1 MLLAVSGCE
10 QGGEFA
16 RAEVLGAD
24 LVGLRGLV
32 VLSGGRVIAVGSD
45 RDPMAT
51 GADLQA
57 FSVDGEIYPSFGD
70 AGLARLSVGVEA
82 AHAHPDG
89 GLVVGG
95 HTATGALV
103 IQKLRHDGL
112 PDSSFG
118 EDGVVHTSGFIIRA
132 LAVRPDGGV
141 VVLLWTDGGNSF
153 ALLALDPSGRSDQTF
168 GRGGR
173 VDGVIGDAEGV
184 EATDLV
190 LERDG
195 SLLVALGLRN
205 PNLELPV
212 VVRYLP
218 DGRPAPT
225 TGAFDAGI
233 NGAAAEQVALGP
245 DGRILVALSRG
256 IVEDGDFLRAEY
268 YLVRFL
274 RDGSRDA
281 TFGQDGLVVLPV
293 RPTEIAVDSSGNVYL
308 VGSIQEEQS
317 HDVPFV
323 MRYRSDG
330 QPDGEFGPQGIQRV
344 AVDEEGE
351 LRAVVLLDESQPGA
365 LFAGGVRFDEIQ
377 PHEHPQDPAH
387 RNRDPTNSFLV
398 RLPQALSHK
407 PGG

>member
-16 RAEVLGAD
+16 RAEVLRAD
-24 LVGLRGLV
+24 LVGLAHLV
-32 VLSGGRVIAVGSD
+32 VLSGGRVVAVGSD

-57 FSVDGEIYPSFGD
+57 FSVDGEMDRSFGD
-70 AGLARLSVGVEA
+70 AGLVRLSVGVEA
-82 AHAHPDG
+82 AHAPPDG
-89 GLVVGG
+89 GLVLGA
-95 HTATGALV
+95 HTATGSLV
-103 IQKLRHDGL
+103 IQKLRHNGL

-118 EDGVVHTSGFIIRA
+118 EEGVVHTSGFIIRA

-153 ALLALDPSGRSDQTF
+153 ALLGLDPSGRPDQTF

-190 LERDG
+190 LEPDG
-195 SLLVALGLRN
+195 SLLVALRSQN
-205 PNLELPV
+205 PNLELPAI
-212 VVRYLP
+212 VRYLP
-218 DGRPAPT
+218 DGRPAPV
-225 TGAFDAGI
+225 TGPFDAGI
-233 NGAAAEQVALGP
+233 DRASPEQVALGP
-245 DGRILVALSRG
+245 EGRIVVVLSRD
-256 IVEDGDFLRAEY
+256 IFQDGNFMRVEY

-281 TFGQDGLVVLPV
+281 TFGQDGLVALPV
-293 RPTEIAVDSSGNVYL
+293 RPTEIVVDSSGNVYL
-308 VGSIQEEQS
+308 VGSIREERS

-344 AVDEEGE
+344 ALDEEGE

-365 LFAGGVRFDEIQ
+365 LFAGGVRFEEIL
-377 PHEHPQDPAH
+377 PRDHPQNPA
-387 RNRDPTNSFLV
+387 NSFLV
-398 RLPQALSHK
+398 RAP
-407 PGG
+407 